1 MSKSGKLKVYS
12 AKPEVAVVFWTLQ
25 QALVLYLDDA
35 QLSLVVCASMCMSD
49 TCVVVRQRSQEV
61 KTSMLKQGS
70 LVKDFRFLLIHMK
83 RWSSCAKDYNG

>member
-1 MSKSGKLKVYS
+1 MYS

-49 TCVVVRQRSQEV
+49 TCVVIRQRPQEV

-70 LVKDFRFLLIHMK
+70 LVKDFRFLLIYMK
-83 RWSSCAKDYNG
+83 RWRGCAKDYNG